1 MEQGR
6 ILRNLDLIMWA
17 LAKLPPLPTFLQH
30 VLFLSSLLVDAV
42 FSRLSLIC
50 SEVGKGREQKGKMS
64 RGERKNPGFKLDDS
78 LGHGV

>member
-1 MEQGR
+1 MELGR

-17 LAKLPPLPTFLQH
+17 LAKLLPLPTFLQH
-30 VLFLSSLLVDAV
+30 VLFLSSLAV

-64 RGERKNPGFKLDDS
+64 
-78 LGHGV
+78 